1 MASETY
7 EYLKGLLRGEE
18 PGWRYPDDLI
28 YDVNVSKTSPASTKI
43 VIKFD
48 NDGDFLDILDV
59 AEEDRWVWNRIFG
72 MYDSSY
78 DYDTYRYH
86 DDWKEGYIVNRFNDA
101 NLEKV
106 REISKYLTPELD
118 LREFTEN
125 NRVLISQTISDYFE
139 SEVDDIVYLTTE
151 LEEECKER
159 ALKKTLYNETKDPF
173 RTYGI
178 RELSHA
184 YKYETTLGVLLS
196 LYRMLKTEDEDLK
209 GLLTQLREKYLKI
222 DIYGWHELEYEAWC
236 DDFPEE
242 EYQTKVGEI
251 LDNIIED
258 ILEDEDFKESTSEF
272 QKIHSAVHKLG
283 GFNKNIAI
291 PGKGDVIFTGLDRE
305 TSTLF
310 YKFYK
315 NSGEMEKRSL
325 DNIDDFNLLI
335 SNYELFEQ
343 ITRFKKLIL

>member
-7 EYLKGLLRGEE
+7 KYLRGLLSGED

-28 YDVNVSKTSPASTKI
+28 YDVVPRSTSSSTKI
-43 VIKFD
+43 IIKFD
-48 NDGDFLDILDV
+48 DDNDFLDVLDV
-59 AEEDRWVWNRIFG
+59 DDDDRYTWNKFMG
-72 MYDSSY
+72 GFHQNY
-78 DYDTYRYH
+78 DYDIYRYT
-86 DDWKEGYIVNRFNDA
+86 DDWAKGYIIRRFNDV
-101 NLEKV
+101 NLEKI
-106 REISKYLTPELD
+106 REIGKYLKPELD

-125 NRVLISQTISDYFE
+125 NSMLISQTIFDYFE
-139 SEVDDIVYLTTE
+139 SEVDDLIYLTAE
-151 LEEECKER
+151 LEEECTRREMQKI
-159 ALKKTLYNETKDPF
+159 LTDETKDPF
-173 RTYGI
+173 RNFGI
-178 RELSHA
+178 LEIGHA

-196 LYRMLKTEDEDLK
+196 LYRMLKAEEEDLK
-209 GLLTQLREKYLKI
+209 GLLTLLREKYLRI
-222 DIYGWHELEYEAWC
+222 DIYGWRELVYNVSC
-236 DDFPEE
+236 SDFPEE
-242 EYQTKVGEI
+242 DYQTKIGEI

-258 ILEDEDFKESTSEF
+258 ILEDEDFKENTSEF
-272 QKIHSAVHKLG
+272 QKIHSAVRKLG